1 MSLSFDIDLP
11 PTKEGDQ
18 IKIEVTENYEGDR
31 WHLVQFK
38 NLEFVESIGL
48 DHWEEVAK
56 YLREI

>member
-11 PTKEGDQ
+11 LTKEGDQ

-38 NLEFVESIGL
+38 NLEFIESIGL